1 MFGEVSLR
9 DPYEILGVAKTA
21 TPDEIRTAYR
31 KLAKKLHP
39 DLNPGDTKAEDKFKD
54 VTGAY
59 DLLSD
64 AEKRRR
70 FDAGEIDASG
80 TERPQQRYYK
90 DYAGSAGAAGPRY
103 QNTSGFAD
111 FAQEDDFLAEL
122 LRRREQQA
130 RRAPGADRL
139 YQLEVDFLDAV
150 NGATRR
156 ITLPDGGSLDVTIPP
171 GIQEGQTLRLRGK
184 GAPSRGEGP
193 AGDALVEISI
203 KPHKFFV
210 REGDDILLELPVTVS
225 EAVLGGKVKVPTPS
239 GTVMVTVPKGSTTGS
254 TLRLKGKG
262 VARRDGSRGD
272 ELVKLKVMTPAEP
285 DPELEAF
292 LSKWTPNYDPRR
304 DMQS

>member
-1 MFGEVSLR
+1 MR
-9 DPYEILGVAKTA
+9 DPYEVLGVAKAA
-21 TPDEIRTAYR
+21 TPDEIRSAYR

-39 DLNPGDTKAEDKFKD
+39 DLNPGDKKAEDKFKE

-90 DYAGSAGAAGPRY
+90 EYADAAGAAGPRY

-139 YQLEVDFLDAV
+139 YQLTVDFLDAV

-156 ITLPDGGSLDVTIPP
+156 ITLPDGGSLDVTIPA
-171 GIQEGQTLRLRGK
+171 GIQDGQTIRLRGK

-203 KPHKFFV
+203 KPHKFFT
-210 REGDDILLELPVTVS
+210 REGDDILVELPVTIS
-225 EAVLGGKVKVPTPS
+225 EAVLGGKVKAPTTT
-239 GTVMVTVPKGSTTGS
+239 GAVMVTVPKGSSTGS

-262 VARRDGSRGD
+262 VKRRDGSHGD
-272 ELVKLKVMTPAEP
+272 ELIKLKVVTPSQP
-285 DPELEAF
+285 DAELEAF